1 MGMCDMIIFA
11 GVSRVKG
18 ELKFR
23 TATEMNRFRQLTKL
37 GDTDIEFIKI
47 DRVATKQEAAEQLI
61 SRNFANGRVE
71 IEALLN
77 EVALR
82 VKPKRE
88 VKVTV
93 PTKFAQEMLGAK
105 VKVEPVQKRVR
116 KIDQVFGKGPTLSVE
131 EANARVMATV
141 REVTPEQAM
150 RLLVNAM
157 PKKRKSR
164 KLETV

>member
-1 MGMCDMIIFA
+1 MSKVLNFA
-11 GVSRVKG
+11 GVSRLNG

-23 TATEMNRFRQLTKL
+23 TATEDSRFAQLSKL
-37 GDTDIEFIKI
+37 GDTDVEFVRI
-47 DRVATKQEAAEQLI
+47 DPVESKQAAAEQLLA
-61 SRNFANGRVE
+61 RNFANGRVE

-116 KIDQVFGKGPTLSVE
+116 KIDQVFGKGPTLSVD

-141 REVTPEQAM
+141 REVTPEEAM

-164 KLETV
+164 KQVETV

>member
-1 MGMCDMIIFA
+1 MSIVFA
-11 GVSRVKG
+11 GVSRLKG

-23 TATEMNRFRQLTKL
+23 TATDEKRFVQLTKL
-37 GDTDIEFIKI
+37 GDTDVEF
-47 DRVATKQEAAEQLI
+47 VSVNAQTKQEAAEQLLA
-61 SRNFANGRVE
+61 RNFANGRVE

-77 EVALR
+77 EVTLR

-116 KIDQVFGKGPTLSVE
+116 KIDQVFGKGPTLSVD